1 MASVGF
7 MLSLSFS
14 FLIISPVFS
23 FSVHNSH
30 FQTAPAW
37 CQLLLLFHT
46 QITKM
51 LVPTSLS
58 CLDHSPVLPLNFLQE
73 SQKNDLLQL
82 ENRLPFTPPFDFSNC
97 SDDKESACNAGDPS
111 SVPES
116 ERSPGE
122 GNDYPLQ
129 YSAQKIPWTEEWTTV
144 HEITQNWTQLSNFH
158 FFFSF
163 HHLALIPPFSLLFH
177 TEWQDPK
184 PLRYLKSPSLP
195 WSVDP
200 SWDQSPPFRK

>member
-58 CLDHSPVLPLNFLQE
+58 CLDPSPVLPLNFLQE
-73 SQKNDLLQL
+73 SQKNDLL
-82 ENRLPFTPPFDFSNC
+82 
-97 SDDKESACNAGDPS
+97 
-111 SVPES
+111 
-116 ERSPGE
+116 
-122 GNDYPLQ
+122 
-129 YSAQKIPWTEEWTTV
+129 
-144 HEITQNWTQLSNFH
+144 
-158 FFFSF
+158 
-163 HHLALIPPFSLLFH
+163 
-177 TEWQDPK
+177 
-184 PLRYLKSPSLP
+184 
-195 WSVDP
+195 
-200 SWDQSPPFRK
+200 